1 MDDVRLEQ
9 ARPADIERLLPL
21 VAAYHAFEAIR
32 SRPED
37 DAAAVRTL
45 LADPRLGEIWTVE
58 LAGSLVGYVAVC
70 LGFSLEFGGRDAFVD
85 ELYLEPR
92 ARGRGIGR
100 HVLETIAEA
109 MQRAGIRALHLE
121 VDRGNLRAQRLYA
134 GAGFARRDA
143 YYLMTRRLPKPP
155 GAA

>member
-1 MDDVRLEQ
+1 M
-9 ARPADIERLLPL
+9 PL
-21 VAAYHAFEAIR
+21 VAAYHAFEAIQ

-45 LADPRLGEIWTVE
+45 LADPRLGAIWTVE
-58 LAGSLVGYVAVC
+58 LADSLVGYAAVC
-70 LGFSLEFGGRDAFVD
+70 FGYSIEFGGRDAFVD

-109 MQRAGIRALHLE
+109 MQQAGVRALHLE

-134 GAGFARRDA
+134 KAGFASREG
-143 YYLMTRRLPKPP
+143 YHLMTRRLPSWP